1 MATINWDES
10 LSVKIPSIDKEHKK
24 LINLVNS
31 FYDSLSQGSGKEK
44 LLIVIEALKEYTIE
58 HFSTEE
64 MYMKHLNFPGYNSHK
79 SEHKK
84 FIETVLLFE
93 ERYKNGKLIISVEVT
108 NFIKDWISN
117 HIMGTDMKYSDFLIQ
132 RGVK

>member
-10 LSVKIPSIDKEHKK
+10 LSVKIPSINKEHKK
-24 LINLVNS
+24 LIDLVNS

-44 LLIVIEALKEYTIE
+44 LLIVIETLKKYTIE

-64 MYMKHLNFPGYNSHK
+64 MYMKHLNFHGYNSHK

-108 NFIKDWISN
+108 NFIKDWIYN
-117 HIMGTDMKYSDFLIQ
+117 HIMGTIFYLHQNFS
-132 RGVK
+132 